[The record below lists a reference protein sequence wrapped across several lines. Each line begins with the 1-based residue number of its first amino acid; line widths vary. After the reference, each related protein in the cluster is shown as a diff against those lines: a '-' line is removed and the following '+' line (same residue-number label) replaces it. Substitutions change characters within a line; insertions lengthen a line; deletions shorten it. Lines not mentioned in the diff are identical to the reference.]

1 MVNEKE
7 PCLNNLFRDKGYYRG
22 EGTHLAFEGR
32 LVTPARLPE
41 TKELALDRL
50 IWREERLILTERLR
64 PPYLCRRE
72 DRPLQ
77 TNEEVNQRRPNR
89 KSRQRDRPALRAED
103 VEKLVND

>member
-50 IWREERLILTERLR
+50 IWREERLILIDRLR
-64 PPYLCRRE
+64 PPYPCSVIAYL
-72 DRPLQ
+72 
-77 TNEEVNQRRPNR
+77 
-89 KSRQRDRPALRAED
+89 SSLRGFQSTIASYR
-103 VEKLVND
+103 

>member
-41 TKELALDRL
+41 TKELALDRRA
-50 IWREERLILTERLR
+50 IIFSWREERFILIDRLR
-64 PPYLCRRE
+64 PPYLCDSLFIQFTRLSVY
-72 DRPLQ
+72 D
-77 TNEEVNQRRPNR
+77 
-89 KSRQRDRPALRAED
+89 S
-103 VEKLVND
+103 

>member
-22 EGTHLAFEGR
+22 EGTHLGFEGR

-50 IWREERLILTERLR
+50 IWREERFLLIDRLR
-64 PPYLCRRE
+64 PPYLCDSLFIQFTRLSVY
-72 DRPLQ
+72 D
-77 TNEEVNQRRPNR
+77 
-89 KSRQRDRPALRAED
+89 S
-103 VEKLVND
+103 